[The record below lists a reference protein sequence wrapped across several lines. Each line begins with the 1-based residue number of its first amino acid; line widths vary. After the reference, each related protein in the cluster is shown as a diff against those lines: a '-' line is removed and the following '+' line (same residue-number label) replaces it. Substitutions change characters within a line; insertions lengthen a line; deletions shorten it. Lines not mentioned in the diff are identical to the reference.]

1 MNKWIASLLLPKY
14 PMLVIVMGQLRASQ
28 FWVLVCYSRRIVA
41 NRSICTLMKQYFC
54 QYIRNLFNPLD
65 NKIVTVAAGIIFFDD
80 EKGLQ
85 RCLHSIQS
93 YVDLI
98 IAIDGKFYFEDD
110 HDISVD
116 NSRKVVESFPNANYY
131 CYPNLTEIDKR
142 NKYLEIAGIKKID
155 FLLVIDSDEY
165 AVIDMNEFSSNLTKI
180 KKYKTSAL
188 AEGKKQDTPDVYGIK
203 IFEKHFEK
211 PDFIRERYIERI
223 FYKPSKLR
231 YQFIHCNLVDIDRP
245 SRNFTTRKYTS
256 EIDGIT
262 LYNDDELRSN
272 HYLQESMRYQRE
284 LLKSEI
290 NARKKIFA

>member
-1 MNKWIASLLLPKY
+1 M
-14 PMLVIVMGQLRASQ
+14 
-28 FWVLVCYSRRIVA
+28 
-41 NRSICTLMKQYFC
+41 
-54 QYIRNLFNPLD
+54 D
-65 NKIVTVAAGIIFFDD
+65 NKIVTVAAGIVFFDD

-85 RCLHSIQS
+85 RCLRSIQS

-98 IAIDGKFYFEDD
+98 IAIDGKFKYFEDD
-110 HDISVD
+110 HDFSID

-142 NKYLEIAGIKKID
+142 NKYLEIAGIKEID

-165 AVIDMNEFSSNLTKI
+165 AVIDMNEFINNLAEI
-180 KKYKTSAL
+180 KNYKTSAL
-188 AEGKKQDTPDVYGIK
+188 GESKREDTPDVYGIK

-231 YQFIHCNLVDIDRP
+231 YQFIHCNLVDIDHP

-256 EIDGIT
+256 EINGIT
-262 LYNDDELRSN
+262 LYNDDDLRSN
-272 HYLQESMRYQRE
+272 HYLQKSIQYQRG
-284 LLKSEI
+284 LLESEI

>member
-165 AVIDMNEFSSNLTKI
+165 AVIDMNEFSSNLIKI
-180 KKYKTSAL
+180 KKYK
-188 AEGKKQDTPDVYGIK
+188 
-203 IFEKHFEK
+203 
-211 PDFIRERYIERI
+211 
-223 FYKPSKLR
+223 
-231 YQFIHCNLVDIDRP
+231 LV
-245 SRNFTTRKYTS
+245 
-256 EIDGIT
+256 
-262 LYNDDELRSN
+262 L
-272 HYLQESMRYQRE
+272 
-284 LLKSEI
+284 
-290 NARKKIFA
+290 